1 MPKPDSR
8 ATFALGE
15 PRFFSIEAYAQ
26 TKDHEPHVTW
36 FASYEEAITDGG
48 YRTVVATLHAA
59 TEDAST
65 TVTLGGHFYW
75 ASGSAQPKTRER
87 LEELS

>member
-65 TVTLGGHFYW
+65 TVTLGGDFYW